1 MEKCNIFNEK
11 DNVIKKEL
19 EFLNSLKNGD
29 IDESECSPKQ
39 ELILNLI
46 KTIRNVIAEYIDLYE
61 SEGISGHLDYDK
73 LILDLLSKDLEGESL
88 KVVSDYIQL
97 LGVLW

>member
-1 MEKCNIFNEK
+1 MEK

-29 IDESECSPKQ
+29 IDESECNAMQ

-46 KTIRNVIAEYIDLYE
+46 KTIRNVIAEYADLYE
-61 SEGISGHLDYDK
+61 SEGISGNLDYDK

-88 KVVSDYIQL
+88 KVVSDYIKL

>member
-11 DNVIKKEL
+11 DSAIKKEL

-46 KTIRNVIAEYIDLYE
+46 KTIRNVIAEYVDLYE
-61 SEGISGHLDYDK
+61 SEGISGNLNCDK

-88 KVVSDYIQL
+88 KAISDYIKL
-97 LGVLW
+97 LGITW